1 MTLSLEEQM
10 RIAAGY
16 SEQEGGEEPKK
27 HEVVQPTPVQ
37 QNTVTTEY
45 VKPESILIIFS
56 IIVGTSLLGSAF
68 TN

>member
-27 HEVVQPTPVQ
+27 HEVVQPHQ
-37 QNTVTTEY
+37 YNKLQLLQNM
-45 VKPESILIIFS
+45 
-56 IIVGTSLLGSAF
+56 
-68 TN
+68 

>member
-27 HEVVQPTPVQ
+27 HEVVQPTFLRITLP
-37 QNTVTTEY
+37 
-45 VKPESILIIFS
+45 
-56 IIVGTSLLGSAF
+56 
-68 TN
+68 